1 MSKFTQFRDSALGL
15 IGSVAPTLATAL
27 GGPLAGMAVKTL
39 SKTLLGKDNGKTDEI
54 EQALAGA
61 SPETLL
67 ALKKADQDFEVQMK
81 ELDIRVD
88 ELGNEDRDSARNREI
103 QLKDKTPARLSFFVT
118 CGFFGILGYL
128 MKYGVPPQGG
138 EALLIMLGSLG
149 TAWTGIIGYYFGS
162 SAGSKAK
169 NEMITKIQ
177 GAK

>member
-1 MSKFTQFRDSALGL
+1 MSKFDWKSLVS
-15 IGSVAPTLATAL
+15 SVAPTIATAL
-27 GGPLAGMAVKTL
+27 GGPLAGFAVKAV
-39 SKTLLGKDNGKTDEI
+39 SKAVLGKDNGSEAEI
-54 EQALAGA
+54 EKALADA

-67 ALKKADQDFEVQMK
+67 ALKKADQEFEVRMR
-81 ELDIRVD
+81 ELDIKLD
-88 ELGNEDRDSARNREI
+88 ELGNQDRDSARNREI

-169 NEMITKIQ
+169 NDMITKL

>member
-15 IGSVAPTLATAL
+15 LGSVAPTLATAL
-27 GGPLAGMAVKTL
+27 GGPLAGLAVKTL
-39 SKTLLGKDNGKTDEI
+39 SKTLLGKDNGKVEEI
-54 EQALAGA
+54 EQALSDA
-61 SPETLL
+61 SPELL
-67 ALKKADQDFEVQMK
+67 ASIKKADQEFAVHMR
-81 ELDIRVD
+81 ELDIKLD
-88 ELGNEDRDSARNREI
+88 ELGNQDRDSARNREI

-169 NEMITKIQ
+169 NEMITKMN